1 MAPSRLTASS
11 EIESASS
18 KKKAS
23 ISASRSAGAAR
34 IFFRQAFATSNLM
47 RLGARRVAS
56 RSRGTISSR
65 FSSLNSKAAIAD
77 ASTTLSVTVFAD
89 EPRRFVPP
97 REIEAAHSGDDFVNA
112 KPARRPGRLVDQRP
126 QFALQRPMVGFGAF
140 AQPPQLLLR
149 HAFDRKVQDRAPKW
163 S

>member
-1 MAPSRLTASS
+1 MAPSRLTVSS

-18 KKKAS
+18 KEKAS

-34 IFFRQAFATSNLM
+34 IFFKPALATSNPM
-47 RLGARRVAS
+47 RLGWRVAS

-65 FSSLNSKAAIAD
+65 FSSLNSKATIAD

-89 EPRRFVPP
+89 EPRCFVPP
-97 REIEAAHSGDDFVNA
+97 RETESAYPGDDFVNS
-112 KPARRPGRLVDQRP
+112 KPARRPRRLVDQRP

-140 AQPPQLLLR
+140 AQPPHLFFW
-149 HAFDRKVQDRAPKW
+149 HAFDRKVQD
-163 S
+163 